1 MGAQDTDSPREKV
14 IPFLMRKESLGW
26 VLSVFNTF
34 LTSADLPSNT
44 ETGPQIQNPGGT
56 RVQLEFKNTGD

>member
-1 MGAQDTDSPREKV
+1 M

-26 VLSVFNTF
+26 VLSMFNTF